1 MSWPIVE
8 LGDLAEFR
16 NGINYN
22 QSNFGSGIKV
32 IGVVNFQNYTK
43 PRYNEL
49 EEVNPEGVVKEEDIL
64 QHNDILFVRSNGN
77 KDLIGR
83 SLFIEY
89 PPEPVTFSGFCIRTR
104 FFSNQAFPRFF
115 AYIFRSD
122 IIRKT
127 LSAYGGGTNIANL
140 NQKILSRLKVPLPPL
155 ETQQRIGEILS
166 KYDNLIDNNNRRI
179 ALLEESI
186 HLLYKDW
193 FVRLRFPGYESV
205 KVVDGI
211 PDGWEK
217 LPIENLLKFHIGGG
231 WGNEDSD
238 EKYSEPGFVIRGTDI
253 PDIAAGNLT
262 NVPFRFH
269 QESNIRSRYLQDGDI
284 VFEVSGGSKNKGVGR
299 TIIITEKLLK
309 EFNNPVI
316 CASFCKLLR
325 PKERDT
331 SEYLWCLLFYE
342 REIGGLTQYESQSA
356 SNIINFKFKEFISNR
371 EVLLPNNRI
380 IQQFNEYVRPR
391 FQQIRNLASQ
401 NHRLKQARDLLLPRL
416 MNGSITP

>member
-155 ETQQRIGEILS
+155 ETQKRIAEILS

-205 KVVDGI
+205 KVVDGV
-211 PDGWEK
+211 PDGWRIGYLPNLCSKLIDGTHDSPKPTEEGYYLVTGKHIVNGFIDFTNCYFISPEEHKKVMSRSCPEK
-217 LPIENLLKFHIGGG
+217 GDIIFSNIGTLGTTALVDQNFEFSIKNLALFKPLKKYYSSFLYVYLSHKNTLISMSQKASGTSQKFFSLKFLR
-231 WGNEDSD
+231 NSD
-238 EKYSEPGFVIRGTDI
+238 ILI
-253 PDIAAGNLT
+253 PPD
-262 NVPFRFH
+262 
-269 QESNIRSRYLQDGDI
+269 D
-284 VFEVSGGSKNKGVGR
+284 
-299 TIIITEKLLK
+299 IIIQFDNLVRPILEQRSLLNKSNQKLK
-309 EFNNPVI
+309 E
-316 CASFCKLLR
+316 
-325 PKERDT
+325 
-331 SEYLWCLLFYE
+331 
-342 REIGGLTQYESQSA
+342 
-356 SNIINFKFKEFISNR
+356 
-371 EVLLPNNRI
+371 
-380 IQQFNEYVRPR
+380 
-391 FQQIRNLASQ
+391 
-401 NHRLKQARDLLLPRL
+401 ARDLLLPRL
-416 MNGSITP
+416 MSGKITV